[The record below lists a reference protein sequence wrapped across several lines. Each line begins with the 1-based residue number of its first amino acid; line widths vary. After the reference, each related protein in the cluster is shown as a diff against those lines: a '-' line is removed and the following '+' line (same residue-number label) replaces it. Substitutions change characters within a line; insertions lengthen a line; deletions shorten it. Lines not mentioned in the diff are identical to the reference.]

1 MTLTEDVPFKVLRRT
16 WQPVAL
22 SRDLG
27 ENQVRGYTLL
37 DQDMLVARFPG
48 KLMASQAW
56 CPHKGMRLENG
67 TIAGGMRPKLA
78 AAADAL
84 ADGVTSAHVLNGMKP
99 DTLLLEGFRREGCG
113 TMIGR

>member
-1 MTLTEDVPFKVLRRT
+1 MRVEEI
-16 WQPVAL
+16 A
-22 SRDLG
+22 G
-27 ENQVRGYTLL
+27 
-37 DQDMLVARFPG
+37 LV
-48 KLMASQAW
+48 
-56 CPHKGMRLENG
+56 ENG

-99 DTLLLEGFRREGCG
+99 DTLLLEVFRREGCG